1 MNGTNGDIP
10 SSADRQPLPFM
21 EEVQDRQ
28 RAIAM
33 HGAEP
38 WNEPAEERRAA
49 RRRDLEMLRL
59 SSLEAA
65 FHVTEYIAGR
75 LPAWKRAALEDIA
88 NPATALANLNRSIVQ
103 ICLAE
108 DRFDE
113 SREERA
119 ARRAEEA
126 AARLKAEQAAEEQ
139 RAYSASQ
146 VRRAETK
153 RQVQQTVR
161 AIAVPTLRLKMSAPE
176 RERLFAGLFKDLD
189 ALDLYDGDPAPIIAD
204 ACIRLGTPVYDP
216 ARHSADHRDRRARLV
231 ALARAHLAA
240 LDGPD
245 GPDEGDDRQD
255 DLPAANP
262 PPFTGPAKPRG
273 PPN

>member
-1 MNGTNGDIP
+1 MNGTNGDIQ
-10 SSADRQPLPFM
+10 SSADREPLPFM
-21 EEVQDRQ
+21 AEVQDRQ

-38 WNEPAEERRAA
+38 WNKPAEERRAA
-49 RRRDLEMLRL
+49 RLRDLEMLRL

-75 LPAWKRAALEDIA
+75 LPAWKRAALEDIT
-88 NPATALANLNRSIVQ
+88 NPVAALANLNRSIVQ

-113 SREERA
+113 SGEERA
-119 ARRAEEA
+119 ARIAEEA
-126 AARLKAEQAAEEQ
+126 AARAKAEQAMEDQ
-139 RAYSASQ
+139 RAYTASQ

-153 RQVQQTVR
+153 RQVQHAVR
-161 AIAVPTLRLKMSAPE
+161 AIAVPTLRLPVAE
-176 RERLFAGLFKDLD
+176 RERLFAGLFKDLE
-189 ALDLYDGDPAPIIAD
+189 ALDPYDGDPVDIIAD
-204 ACIRLGTPVYDP
+204 ACVRLGMPLGDP
-216 ARHSADHRDRRARLV
+216 AKHIADHRERRARVV

-240 LDGPD
+240 LDD
-245 GPDEGDDRQD
+245 GDGQDDGDH
-255 DLPAANP
+255 DLPAAIP
-262 PPFTGPAKPRG
+262 PPFTDPAKPRG

>member
-38 WNEPAEERRAA
+38 WKAPAEERRAA
-49 RRRDLEMLRL
+49 RLRDLEMLRL

-75 LPAWKRAALEDIA
+75 LPAWKRPALEGIA
-88 NPATALANLNRSIVQ
+88 NPAAALANLNRSIVQ

-113 SREERA
+113 SCEERA
-119 ARRAEEA
+119 ARRAAEA

-139 RAYSASQ
+139 RAYSAGQ

-153 RQVQQTVR
+153 RQVLQTVR
-161 AIAVPTLRLKMSAPE
+161 AIAVPTLRLPPTE
-176 RERLFAGLFKDLD
+176 RERLLAGLFKDLD
-189 ALDLYDGDPAPIIAD
+189 VLAPYDGDPAEIIAD
-204 ACIRLGTPVYDP
+204 ACVRLGMPLGDP
-216 ARHSADHRDRRARLV
+216 AKQIADHRERRARLV

-240 LDGPD
+240 LDD
-245 GPDEGDDRQD
+245 PDERDDGQD
-255 DLPAANP
+255 DPSAAIP
-262 PPFTGPAKPRG
+262 PPFTEPAKPRG

>member
-1 MNGTNGDIP
+1 M
-10 SSADRQPLPFM
+10 A
-21 EEVQDRQ
+21 EVQDRQ

-33 HGAEP
+33 DGAEP
-38 WNEPAEERRAA
+38 WKAPAEVRRAA
-49 RRRDLEMLRL
+49 RLRDLELLRL

-75 LPAWKRAALEDIA
+75 LPAWKRAALENIA
-88 NPATALANLNRSIVQ
+88 NPAAALANLNRSIVQ

-113 SREERA
+113 SGAERA
-119 ARRAEEA
+119 ARLAEEA

-146 VRRAETK
+146 LRRAETK

-161 AIAVPTLRLKMSAPE
+161 AIAVPTLRQKLSAPE
-176 RERLFAGLFKDLD
+176 RERLFAGLFRDLE
-189 ALDLYDGDPAPIIAD
+189 ALAPYDGDPAPIIAD
-204 ACIRLGTPVYDP
+204 ACIRPGVPLYDP
-216 ARHSADHRDRRARLV
+216 ARHIADHRERRARLV

-240 LDGPD
+240 LDDPD
-245 GPDEGDDRQD
+245 GPDSGDD

-262 PPFTGPAKPRG
+262 PPFTDPAKPRG